1 MRDIDFLPEKI
12 RDQRAR
18 RRSLFRQGQLT
29 AVCLVA
35 IVILGLVRQHGIGKA
50 QAELTRVRNQ
60 AANVRY
66 QLTFRSMLEKQKAE
80 LMIKKRIDDQLGSRV
95 NALEVLAELEHML
108 PESIFLSTLT
118 LEAVE
123 ERVALTSAVNR
134 SSSGKAVKRLP
145 AEQSIKR
152 VRLRFIGVA
161 PGDVALADF
170 VAQLS
175 AGRLFEEVSLRYA
188 KDATFGQRT
197 VREFEANCYVV
208 R

>member
-1 MRDIDFLPEKI
+1 MRDIDFLPERI

-35 IVILGLVRQHGIGKA
+35 LVILGLVRQRGLGKA

-66 QLTFRSMLEKQKAE
+66 QLTFRSMLEKQEAE

-95 NALEVLAELEHML
+95 NALEVLAELERML
-108 PESIFLSTLT
+108 PESIFLVTLD

-123 ERVALTSAVNR
+123 ERVPLTSAVNR
-134 SSSGKAVKRLP
+134 SSSG
-145 AEQSIKR
+145 I
-152 VRLRFIGVA
+152 
-161 PGDVALADF
+161 
-170 VAQLS
+170 
-175 AGRLFEEVSLRYA
+175 VSPYEMARS
-188 KDATFGQRT
+188 
-197 VREFEANCYVV
+197 
-208 R
+208 

>member
-1 MRDIDFLPEKI
+1 MRDIDFLPERI
-12 RDQRAR
+12 RDQRTR

-29 AVCLVA
+29 AVCVVALV
-35 IVILGLVRQHGIGKA
+35 VLGLVRQGGLRKA
-50 QAELTRVRNQ
+50 QAELTRVRDQ

-95 NALEVLAELEHML
+95 NALEVLAELERML
-108 PESIFLSTLT
+108 PESIFLTTLT

-123 ERVALTSAVNR
+123 ERVHLTSAVNR
-134 SSSGKAVKRLP
+134 SSSGKAVNRSP
-145 AEQSIKR
+145 VEQSIKR

-175 AGRLFEEVSLRYA
+175 AGQLFEDVSLRYA
-188 KDATFGQRT
+188 KDVAFGQRT